1 MLPII
6 LGITAA
12 AAILVGTIYS
22 IVKAYNE
29 DADAAKE
36 AKEQAEAAAEAATQ
50 VTEEYE
56 KLANAFEKYD
66 KGIKQLKD
74 LTAGTEEYN
83 EALKS
88 ANEAAMELIEADNSL
103 AKYATKK
110 NGLITFVKDDGTE
123 FTQDELL
130 ASSKTKMNSAKAAS
144 SLAQA
149 NANRAQQKLDYTN
162 FLRDVD
168 LDIDEQALKNAIATT
183 AVSLGTLGFGTP
195 AALNAGKQSMQ
206 NTLSTDD
213 LSVIIDQLIADGGEE
228 VFALGKVEESLNKL
242 SGLTDEEKRTLLEH
256 SDKLKDL
263 TTATIDLNATNKL
276 LLQQSLENS
285 LENNKDYA
293 GLTDEQKAAVSAR
306 YGEGLTEDV
315 EERLRKEAEKK

>member
-1 MLPII
+1 MI

-50 VTEEYE
+50 ATEEYE

-130 ASSKTKMNSAKAAS
+130 ASSKAKMNSAKAAS

-168 LDIDEQALKNAIATT
+168 LDIDDPAEIVRQRALVG
-183 AVSLGTLGFGTP
+183 AVRDMLPDVLHHLHHLDVRAAVLVPLQGTHGRG
-195 AALNAGKQSMQ
+195 
-206 NTLSTDD
+206 
-213 LSVIIDQLIADGGEE
+213 DGGI
-228 VFALGKVEESLNKL
+228 G
-242 SGLTDEEKRTLLEH
+242 
-256 SDKLKDL
+256 
-263 TTATIDLNATNKL
+263 I
-276 LLQQSLENS
+276 
-285 LENNKDYA
+285 
-293 GLTDEQKAAVSAR
+293 
-306 YGEGLTEDV
+306 
-315 EERLRKEAEKK
+315 